1 MKNIDSDIEQ
11 FEKNLIEI
19 DTMRKQISELN
30 ISLCEVLNETRDIDS
45 IKENLIKEIEA
56 FHETNDNSIKQID
69 EKIEELK
76 KIAEDVKNSMGK
88 DTDKIV
94 KPIKEELSDV
104 MKQSNQIS
112 ETFEKYMN
120 DIKLKQELIE
130 KKINTSIAII
140 VVGFVLSLILIIVR

>member
-45 IKENLIKEIEA
+45 IKENLTKEIED

-104 MKQSNQIS
+104 MKKSNQIS
-112 ETFEKYMN
+112 ETFEKSMN

>member
-30 ISLCEVLNETRDIDS
+30 ISLCELLNETRDIDS
-45 IKENLIKEIEA
+45 IKENLTKEIED

-69 EKIEELK
+69 EKIKELK

-104 MKQSNQIS
+104 MKQSNQTS
-112 ETFEKYMN
+112 EKFEKSMN

>member
-1 MKNIDSDIEQ
+1 
-11 FEKNLIEI
+11 
-19 DTMRKQISELN
+19 
-30 ISLCEVLNETRDIDS
+30 
-45 IKENLIKEIEA
+45 
-56 FHETNDNSIKQID
+56 
-69 EKIEELK
+69 
-76 KIAEDVKNSMGK
+76 MGK

>member
-120 DIKLKQELIE
+120 NIKLKQKLIK

>member
-30 ISLCEVLNETRDIDS
+30 TSLSEVLNETRDIDS
-45 IKENLIKEIEA
+45 IKENLTKEIED

-94 KPIKEELSDV
+94 NPIKEELSDV

-112 ETFEKYMN
+112 ETFEKSMN

-140 VVGFVLSLILIIVR
+140 VVGFVLSLILIILR

>member
-1 MKNIDSDIEQ
+1 MKNIDNDIEQ

-94 KPIKEELSDV
+94 KPIKAELSDV

>member
-30 ISLCEVLNETRDIDS
+30 ISLCKVLNETRDIDS
-45 IKENLIKEIEA
+45 IKENLTKEIED

-112 ETFEKYMN
+112 ETFEKSMN

-130 KKINTSIAII
+130 KKINTSIVII
-140 VVGFVLSLILIIVR
+140 VLGFVLSLILIIVR

>member
-30 ISLCEVLNETRDIDS
+30 ISLCELLNETRDIDS
-45 IKENLIKEIEA
+45 IKENLTKEIED

-112 ETFEKYMN
+112 ETFEKSMN

>member
-45 IKENLIKEIEA
+45 IKENLTKEIED

-112 ETFEKYMN
+112 ETFEKSMN

-130 KKINTSIAII
+130 KKINTSIVII
-140 VVGFVLSLILIIVR
+140 VLGFVLSLILIIVR

>member
-45 IKENLIKEIEA
+45 IKENLTKEIED

-104 MKQSNQIS
+104 MKQSNQII
-112 ETFEKYMN
+112 ETFEKSMN

-130 KKINTSIAII
+130 KEINTSIAII
-140 VVGFVLSLILIIVR
+140 VVGFVLSLILIIIR

>member
-1 MKNIDSDIEQ
+1 MKNIDNDIEQ

-140 VVGFVLSLILIIVR
+140 VVDFVLSLILIIVR

>member
-19 DTMRKQISELN
+19 DKMRKQISELN
-30 ISLCEVLNETRDIDS
+30 TSLSEVLNETRDIDS
-45 IKENLIKEIEA
+45 IKENLTKEIED

-94 KPIKEELSDV
+94 NPIKEELSDV
-104 MKQSNQIS
+104 MKRSNQIS
-112 ETFEKYMN
+112 ETFEKSMN

>member
-45 IKENLIKEIEA
+45 IKENLTKEIED
-56 FHETNDNSIKQID
+56 FHENNDNSIKQINQ
-69 EKIEELK
+69 KIEELK

-112 ETFEKYMN
+112 ETFEKSIN

>member
-1 MKNIDSDIEQ
+1 MKNIDNDIEQ

>member
-69 EKIEELK
+69 EKIE
-76 KIAEDVKNSMGK
+76 
-88 DTDKIV
+88 
-94 KPIKEELSDV
+94 
-104 MKQSNQIS
+104 
-112 ETFEKYMN
+112 
-120 DIKLKQELIE
+120 
-130 KKINTSIAII
+130 
-140 VVGFVLSLILIIVR
+140 